1 MVHDEA
7 MKERKAK
14 HRLYAPSLDGRA
26 VELSASEA
34 HHALHVLRLR
44 EGDEVELF
52 DGAGG
57 VAWGALR
64 PSGRKAAAVEVADR
78 QSAARPEPVL
88 ELAFACPKGKRLDW
102 LVEKAAELG
111 TARLTPLVFSR
122 SATQPSAHALE
133 RLGAICIAAAKQCG
147 ANFLPEVGRP
157 VELGDFLAANR
168 AGLRLLG
175 SVEAK
180 TSLPSAL
187 TGYRRG
193 KGIAVL
199 IGPEGGLAEAET
211 AEAVAA
217 GFVPVGLGGLTLRIE
232 TAAAAMLA
240 AVTAFLAE

>member
-7 MKERKAK
+7 VKERKAK

-64 PSGRKAAAVEVADR
+64 PSGRKAAAIEVAGR
-78 QSAARPEPVL
+78 RSAARCEPVV

-102 LVEKAAELG
+102 LIEKATELG
-111 TARLTPLVFSR
+111 AARLTPVVFSR

-187 TGYRRG
+187 TGYKRG
-193 KGIAVL
+193 EGVAVL
-199 IGPEGGLAEAET
+199 IGPEGGLTEAET
-211 AEAVAA
+211 TAAEDA
-217 GFVPVGLGGLTLRIE
+217 GFVPVRLGDLTLRVE

-240 AVTAFLAE
+240 AVTAFLTD

>member
-57 VAWGALR
+57 VARGGLR
-64 PSGRKAAAVEVADR
+64 PSGRKAAAVEVAGR
-78 QSAARPEPVL
+78 RSAARPEPVV

-102 LVEKAAELG
+102 LIEKATELG
-111 TARLTPLVFSR
+111 AARLTLVVFSR
-122 SATQPSAHALE
+122 SASQPSAHALE

-147 ANFLPEVGRP
+147 ANFLPQVARP
-157 VELGDFLAANR
+157 VELGDFLAANQ
-168 AGLRLLG
+168 AGLRLLA
-175 SVEAK
+175 SAEAK

-187 TGYRRG
+187 TGYKRG
-193 KGIAVL
+193 EGITAL
-199 IGPEGGLAEAET
+199 IGPAGGLTDAET
-211 AEAVAA
+211 AAAVEA
-217 GFVPVGLGGLTLRIE
+217 GFVPVRLGDLTLRVE
-232 TAAAAMLA
+232 TAAAATLA